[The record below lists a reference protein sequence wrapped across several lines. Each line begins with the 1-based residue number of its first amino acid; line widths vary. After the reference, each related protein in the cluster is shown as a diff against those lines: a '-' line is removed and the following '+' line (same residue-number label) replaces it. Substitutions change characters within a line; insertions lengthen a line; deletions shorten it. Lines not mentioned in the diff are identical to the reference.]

1 MLMLNLVHSNHIFQM
16 FLVYVSFS
24 YLMTSKVYFS
34 DNSCFKEPLMR
45 QIPGGEES
53 EVKVIL
59 RWGFSENFGCLVF
72 SPLKNSW
79 F

>member
-1 MLMLNLVHSNHIFQM
+1 MLILNLVDSNHIFQI

-45 QIPGGEES
+45 QIPGRGRIWS
-53 EVKVIL
+53 
-59 RWGFSENFGCLVF
+59 
-72 SPLKNSW
+72 
-79 F
+79 